1 MIQRVP
7 LTVRLMDCLIP
18 EGRSVQEVAHQV
30 RSGLTKGI
38 MKAPYLGFLR
48 AIDLGPWSAVNE

>member
-18 EGRSVQEVAHQV
+18 EGLLVQEVAHQDQL
-30 RSGLTKGI
+30 GLT
-38 MKAPYLGFLR
+38 KAPYLGFLR
-48 AIDLGPWSAVNE
+48 AIDLGPWSAVK